1 MRKIAALLC
10 LGLAAC
16 SPQPAVTTGTMPDL
30 DGSFRF
36 AELEIIND
44 AGESL
49 RFDVYLA
56 ENPEQQ
62 RQGLMFVRSMPD
74 TTGMLFIYEDD
85 DIHAMWMKNT
95 FIPLDMIFA
104 RSDGS
109 VSSVISNTTPRTLNS
124 NRSTEPVRYVLELNA
139 GIARRM
145 GIGQGSRLIWG
156 VSEQQ

>member
-1 MRKIAALLC
+1 MRIIATMLC

-16 SPQPAVTTGTMPDL
+16 SPQPGVKTGTMPDL

-49 RFDVYLA
+49 R
-56 ENPEQQ
+56 
-62 RQGLMFVRSMPD
+62 
-74 TTGMLFIYEDD
+74 FIYEDD

-104 RSDGS
+104 RSDGT
-109 VSSVISNTTPRTLNS
+109 VSSVISNTTPRTLKS

-145 GIGQGSRLIWG
+145 GIGQGSRLIWD
-156 VSEQQ
+156 VSE

>member
-1 MRKIAALLC
+1 MRIIAAMLC
-10 LGLAAC
+10 LGLVAC
-16 SPQPAVTTGTMPDL
+16 SPQPALKVGTMPDL
-30 DGSFRF
+30 DASFRF

-44 AGESL
+44 AHESL

-62 RQGLMFVRSMPD
+62 RQGLMYVRSMPD

-145 GIGQGSRLIWG
+145 GIGQGSRLIWD

>member
-1 MRKIAALLC
+1 
-10 LGLAAC
+10 
-16 SPQPAVTTGTMPDL
+16 MPDL
-30 DGSFRF
+30 DSSFRF

-44 AGESL
+44 AGDSL
-49 RFDVYLA
+49 MFDVYLA

-62 RQGLMFVRSMPD
+62 RRGLMFVRSMPD
-74 TTGMLFIYEDD
+74 TTGMLFIYADD

-104 RSDGS
+104 RSDGT
-109 VSSVISNTTPRTLNS
+109 VSSIISNTTPRTLKS

-145 GIGQGSRLIWG
+145 GIGQASRLIWG
-156 VSEQQ
+156 NDKRQ

>member
-1 MRKIAALLC
+1 MRILAAMLC

-16 SPQPAVTTGTMPDL
+16 SPQPAVKTGTVPDL
-30 DGSFRF
+30 DSSFRF
-36 AELEIIND
+36 AELDIIND
-44 AGESL
+44 AGDSL
-49 RFDVYLA
+49 KFDVYLA

-62 RQGLMFVRSMPD
+62 RRGLMFVRSMPD
-74 TTGMLFIYEDD
+74 TTGMLFIYDGD

-104 RSDGS
+104 RSDGT
-109 VSSVISNTTPRTLNS
+109 VSSVISNTTPRTLKS

-145 GIGQGSRLIWG
+145 GIGQASRLIWDTDKRP
-156 VSEQQ
+156 

>member
-1 MRKIAALLC
+1 MRKIAAMLC

-44 AGESL
+44 AGDSL
-49 RFDVYLA
+49 RFDIYLA
-56 ENPEQQ
+56 ESPEQQ
-62 RQGLMFVRSMPD
+62 RRGLMFVRSMPD
-74 TTGMLFIYEDD
+74 TTGMLFVYEDD
-85 DIHAMWMKNT
+85 DFHSMWMKNT

-109 VSSVISNTTPRTLNS
+109 VSSVISNTTPLTLNS
-124 NRSTEPVRYVLELNA
+124 NQSREPVSYVLELNA

-145 GIGQGSRLIWG
+145 GIGQSSRLIWD
-156 VSEQQ
+156 

>member
-1 MRKIAALLC
+1 MRIIAAMLC

-16 SPQPAVTTGTMPDL
+16 SPQPAVITGTMPDL

-44 AGESL
+44 AAESL

-62 RQGLMFVRSMPD
+62 RRGLMFVRSMPD
-74 TTGMLFIYEDD
+74 TTGMLFIYTDD

-104 RSDGS
+104 RSDGT

-124 NRSTEPVRYVLELNA
+124 NRSREPVRYVLELNA

-145 GIGQGSRLIWG
+145 GIDQGSRLIWD
-156 VSEQQ
+156 

>member
-1 MRKIAALLC
+1 MRIIAAMLC

-16 SPQPAVTTGTMPDL
+16 GPQPAVKAGTMPDL

-36 AELEIIND
+36 AELEIINA

-49 RFDVYLA
+49 MFDVYLA

-62 RQGLMFVRSMPD
+62 RRGLMFVRSMPD
-74 TTGMLFIYEDD
+74 TTGMLFIYEHD

-104 RSDGS
+104 RSDGT
-109 VSSVISNTTPRTLNS
+109 VSSVISHTTPRSLNS
-124 NRSTEPVRYVLELNA
+124 NRSREPVRYVLELNA

-145 GIGQGSRLIWG
+145 GIDQGSRLIWD